1 MTHRVFSISAIA
13 FGLTFSGF
21 AQQHDQPLVKYQMT
35 EVEKLVFD
43 RTCKFYELVKMGD
56 LKGAEEQL
64 IIAEGLKQDK
74 FQLLRERSSLD
85 LMKGDQFNA
94 YRSMKLFFE
103 GDPLDKNTT
112 RGVAG
117 ANDMRPWYWYLTSKY
132 GSQAKADK
140 IRTELF
146 EVTPISIPG
155 NCERSDPRKYS
166 QVPLAQM
173 YFWLA
178 NWEMGRTHWYSAD
191 RYLRLAKKADP
202 SFKAPKEYD
211 DWLDPFRKNPD
222 VLNDRKDYLF
232 PSLNTYAPTYEN
244 IGPQISKLGKDGKI
258 LSKF

>member
-1 MTHRVFSISAIA
+1 MSEI
-13 FGLTFSGF
+13 
-21 AQQHDQPLVKYQMT
+21 
-35 EVEKLVFD
+35 EKLVHA
-43 RTCKFYELVKMGD
+43 RKAKFYELVKTGD

-64 IIAEGLKQDK
+64 GMAEGLKKDK
-74 FQLLRERSSLD
+74 YELLRERSD
-85 LMKGDQFNA
+85 LFLLKGDQVNA

-103 GDPLDKNTT
+103 GDPLEKNTT
-112 RGVAG
+112 HGVAG
-117 ANDMRPWYWYLTSKY
+117 ANDMRPWYWYLTSKF

-140 IRTELF
+140 IRSDLF
-146 EVTPISIPG
+146 DQTPITIPG
-155 NCERSDPRKYS
+155 NGERSDPRKYS
-166 QVPLAQM
+166 NVPLAQM

-211 DWLDPFRKNPD
+211 EWLNPYRKNPD

-232 PSLNTYAPTYEN
+232 PSLNTYAPTFDN
-244 IGPQISKLGKDGKI
+244 IGPQVAKIGKDGKI